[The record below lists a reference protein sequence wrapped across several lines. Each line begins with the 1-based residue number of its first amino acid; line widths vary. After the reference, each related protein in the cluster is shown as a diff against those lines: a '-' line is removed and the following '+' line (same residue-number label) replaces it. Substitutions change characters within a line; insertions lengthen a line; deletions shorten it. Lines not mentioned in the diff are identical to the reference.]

1 VLAKSQRVV
10 AGVRSAK
17 HASNRLLHDSGIEM
31 AVTLPLFFGLMADH
45 LVDHPLIHPALAN
58 AEMNE
63 CRRT

>member
-1 VLAKSQRVV
+1 
-10 AGVRSAK
+10 
-17 HASNRLLHDSGIEM
+17 M